1 METLYRLGA
10 VIALT
15 VRESLAKK
23 TFITFFAL
31 STFLHLFF
39 MLALSIDILE
49 GSQAMV
55 NVFGMNPEETID
67 VHQLVTY
74 VEAAISVVGFVMGVF
89 LAIFAT
95 ANLMPTM
102 LEKGS
107 IELLI
112 SKPLSRNQL
121 LLGRYFGALAIMLL
135 NVVYLIGGNWL
146 IFSIKSGFWH
156 FAYLSTIPLIVIAF
170 ALMYTLM
177 TLVAVTTRST
187 GVTMMVAY
195 MALLFSPM
203 LAEKDRVY
211 ALLTSKFYDHILAG
225 LYHALPKTY
234 DLILL
239 NMAIVREQPVA
250 NWNALWSSCVAG
262 VLTLALAMYVF
273 TRKDF

>member
-1 METLYRLGA
+1 
-10 VIALT
+10 
-15 VRESLAKK
+15 
-23 TFITFFAL
+23 
-31 STFLHLFF
+31 
-39 MLALSIDILE
+39 LALSLDVLE
-49 GSQAMV
+49 GSQAMI
-55 NVFGMNPEETID
+55 NIFGMNVDETVD
-67 VHQLVTY
+67 VHKLVVT
-74 VEAAISVVGFVMGVF
+74 VEAGISVVGFVMGVF

-112 SKPLSRNQL
+112 SKPLTRNQL
-121 LLGRYFGALAIMLL
+121 LLGRYVGALSIMIL

-156 FAYLSTIPLIVIAF
+156 FAYLSTIPLIIIAF

-177 TLVAVTTRST
+177 TFVAVTTRST

-211 ALLTSKFYDHILAG
+211 ALLTSKFYDHLLAG

-239 NMAIVREQPVA
+239 NMAIVREQSVT
-250 NWNALWSSCVAG
+250 NWSALWSSCLAG

-273 TRKDF
+273 ARKDF